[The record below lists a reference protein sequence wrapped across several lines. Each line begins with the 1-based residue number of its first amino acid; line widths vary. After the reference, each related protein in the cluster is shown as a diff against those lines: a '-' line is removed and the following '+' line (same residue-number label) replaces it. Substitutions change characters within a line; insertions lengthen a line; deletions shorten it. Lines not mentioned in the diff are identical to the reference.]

1 MNPGMTWISEL
12 HRLYWSMADLWEKDP
27 KGLEATGAGFKSR
40 CKPCGTGQERLPP
53 GCGSIRG
60 YACLADQ
67 VLKILETNLPLS

>member
-12 HRLYWSMADLWEKDP
+12 HRLYWSMADLWKKDP
-27 KGLEATGAGFKSR
+27 EGLEATGAGFQITLQTLRDRLSR
-40 CKPCGTGQERLPP
+40 GKIAARL
-53 GCGSIRG
+53 RE